1 MALGKDV
8 LKLQD
13 RINYHFSD
21 LSYLDAALTHSSYT
35 NELRARGMK
44 AESNER
50 LEFLGDAVLQLVIS
64 EHLYNE
70 YTKHREGSLTKM
82 RQQLVCEKTLA
93 KIASDIELG
102 KYINLGTGEEN
113 SDCRRRPKI
122 LADAFEALIAAV
134 YLDCTERGNDGYKS
148 LVLSLFGDEINNASR
163 TRADYKTMLQQL
175 AEQDGAALLEY
186 RVIYEDGPEHD
197 KRFTVGAYINNNEV
211 GRGFAKTKKLAEMQ
225 AARMALK
232 LFGVS
237 V

>member
-8 LKLQD
+8 LELQE
-13 RINYHFSD
+13 RISYKFSD

-35 NELRARGMK
+35 NELRSRGMR

-64 EHLYNE
+64 EQLYAE
-70 YTKHREGSLTKM
+70 YSKHREGSLTKM

-93 KIASDIELG
+93 KIARSISLG
-102 KYINLGTGEEN
+102 DYLNLGNGEEN
-113 SDCRRRPKI
+113 ADCRNNPKI
-122 LADAFEALIAAV
+122 LADALEALIAAV
-134 YLDCTERGNDGYKS
+134 YLDSVAFGSEKYKGVVAALFDGEIRDASKGRTDYKS
-148 LVLSLFGDEINNASR
+148 R
-163 TRADYKTMLQQL
+163 LQQL
-175 AEQDGAALLEY
+175 AEQDGAAILEY
-186 RVIYEDGPEHD
+186 RVLYEDGPEHD

-225 AARMALK
+225 AAKQALR